1 LAVDEAQAVGK
12 ATSFGDPRAA
22 RFREESR
29 RWLADA
35 TRGLSGS
42 DRVEESDAD
51 ILARRLVWDR
61 RLFDG
66 GYGAISWPP
75 EFGGRGLGPI
85 EEFIFAEEAT
95 RLGAP
100 DDLAGRVGRLL
111 VGPGLME
118 FGTSAQ
124 QARFMPGIL
133 AVKELWCQG
142 FSEPDA
148 GSDLASLRT
157 AGRRDGDRFVVTGQ
171 KTWSSFCDS
180 ADWCLLLVRTGPQ
193 ENRYHNLS
201 MLLMPL
207 KQRGVEVRRIRQI
220 SGSSEFGEIFFEDA
234 ICPTENLLGQQD
246 EGWAVAMGIL
256 SVERGAGFTPVRL
269 GSSRRHLAMLEDCD
283 KCMATPSR
291 AEIVSELRARIE
303 VNLLQTMR
311 AVEAMAAGRD
321 WTRSHSVLKLAVSEL
336 QQDLSRIGVDNA
348 CDAHLPAWR
357 REYFA
362 IRSATIAGGTS
373 EINRNV
379 IAERLLGLPKG

>member
-1 LAVDEAQAVGK
+1 LTVDEAQAVGK

-29 RWLADA
+29 QWLLDA
-35 TRGLSGS
+35 TGGVSHT
-42 DRVEESDAD
+42 DRAEMADAD
-51 ILARRLVWDR
+51 ILARRLAWDK
-61 RLFDG
+61 RLYDG

-75 EFGGRGLGPI
+75 QFGGRGLGPI
-85 EEFIFAEEAT
+85 EEFIFADEAT

-118 FGTSAQ
+118 FGTPAQ

-133 AVKELWCQG
+133 AVRELWCQG

-157 AGRRDGDRFVVTGQ
+157 TGYRDGDSFVVTGQ
-171 KTWSSFCDS
+171 KIWSSFCDS

-207 KQRGVEVRRIRQI
+207 RQEGVEVRRIRQI
-220 SGSSEFGEIFFEDA
+220 SGSSEFGEMFFSSA
-234 ICPTENLLGQQD
+234 ICPAENLLGKQD

-256 SVERGAGFTPVRL
+256 SVERGVGFTPVRL
-269 GSSRRHLAMLEDCD
+269 GSARKHLEMLEDCD
-283 KCMATPSR
+283 QCLASPRR
-291 AEIVSELRARIE
+291 AEIIGELRARIE
-303 VNLLQTMR
+303 VNRLQAMR

-321 WTRSHSVLKLAVSEL
+321 WARSHSVLKVAVSEL

-348 CDAHLPAWR
+348 CDEHLPAWR
-357 REYFA
+357 REYFS

-379 IAERLLGLPKG
+379 IAERLLGLPRG

>member
-1 LAVDEAQAVGK
+1 VTVDEARAVGR
-12 ATSFGDPRAA
+12 ATSFGDPRAI

-35 TRGLSGS
+35 TSGLSRA
-42 DRVEESDAD
+42 DRGKETDAD
-51 ILARRLVWDR
+51 ILARRLAWDR

-66 GYGAISWPP
+66 GYGAISWPA

-85 EEFIFAEEAT
+85 EEYIFAEEAT
-95 RLGAP
+95 GLGAP

-118 FGTSAQ
+118 FGTPAQ

-133 AVKELWCQG
+133 AVRELWCQG

-157 AGRRDGDRFVVTGQ
+157 AGVRDGDSFVVTGQ
-171 KTWSSFCDS
+171 KIWSSFCGE
-180 ADWCLLLVRTGPQ
+180 ADWCLLLVRSGPQ

-207 KQRGVEVRRIRQI
+207 RQEGVEVRRIRQI
-220 SGSSEFGEIFFEDA
+220 SGSSEFGEIFFSDA
-234 ICPTENLLGQQD
+234 ICPAEYLLGRQD

-256 SVERGAGFTPVRL
+256 SVERGAGFTPMRL
-269 GSSRRHLAMLEDCD
+269 SSSRRHLAMLEDCPD
-283 KCMATPSR
+283 CLAGGNR
-291 AEIVSELRARIE
+291 AEILGELRARIE
-303 VNLLQTMR
+303 VNRLQAMR
-311 AVEAMAAGRD
+311 AVEAMAAERD
-321 WTRSHSVLKLAVSEL
+321 WARSHSVLKIAVSEL
-336 QQDLSRIGVDNA
+336 QQDLSRIGLENA
-348 CDAHLPAWR
+348 CDEHLPAWR
-357 REYFA
+357 REYFS

>member
-1 LAVDEAQAVGK
+1 MTADEAQAVGK

-29 RWLADA
+29 QWLLDA
-35 TRGLSGS
+35 TGGVSHA
-42 DRVEESDAD
+42 DRAEMADAD
-51 ILARRLVWDR
+51 ILARRLAWDR
-61 RLFDG
+61 RLHDG

-75 EFGGRGLGPI
+75 QFGGRGLGPI
-85 EEFIFAEEAT
+85 EEFIFADEAT

-118 FGTSAQ
+118 FGTPAQ

-133 AVKELWCQG
+133 AVRELWCQG

-157 AGRRDGDRFVVTGQ
+157 TAYRDGDSFVVTGQ
-171 KTWSSFCDS
+171 KIWSSFCDS

-193 ENRYHNLS
+193 EHRYHNLS

-207 KQRGVEVRRIRQI
+207 RQEGVEVRRIRQI
-220 SGSSEFGEIFFEDA
+220 SGSSEFGEMFFSSA
-234 ICPTENLLGQQD
+234 ICPAENLLGGQD

-256 SVERGAGFTPVRL
+256 SVERGVGFTPVRL
-269 GSSRRHLAMLEDCD
+269 GSARKNLEMLEDCD
-283 KCMATPSR
+283 QCLASPRR
-291 AEIVSELRARIE
+291 AEIIGELRARIE
-303 VNLLQTMR
+303 VNRLQAMR

-321 WTRSHSVLKLAVSEL
+321 WARSHSVLKVAVSEL

-348 CDAHLPAWR
+348 CDEHLPAWR
-357 REYFA
+357 REYFS

-379 IAERLLGLPKG
+379 IAERLLGLPRG

>member
-1 LAVDEAQAVGK
+1 LTVDEAQATGK
-12 ATSFGDPRAA
+12 ATSFGDSRAA
-22 RFREESR
+22 RFREDAR

-35 TRGLSGS
+35 TRGFSHPDGA
-42 DRVEESDAD
+42 EITDAD
-51 ILARRLVWDR
+51 ILARRLAWDR

-66 GYGAISWPP
+66 GYGALSWPAQ
-75 EFGGRGLGPI
+75 FGGRGLGPI

-118 FGTSAQ
+118 FGTAGQ
-124 QARFMPGIL
+124 RARFLPGIL
-133 AVKELWCQG
+133 AVRELWCQG

-157 AGRRDGDRFVVTGQ
+157 AGQRDGDSFVVSGQ
-171 KTWSSFCDS
+171 KVWSSFCDS
-180 ADWCLLLVRTGPQ
+180 ADWCLLLVRTGPP
-193 ENRYHNLS
+193 ENRYRNLS

-207 KQRGVEVRRIRQI
+207 KQPGVEVRRIRQI
-220 SGSSEFGEIFFEDA
+220 SGSSEFGEIFFENA
-234 ICPTENLLGQQD
+234 ICPAENLLGKQD
-246 EGWAVAMGIL
+246 DGWAVAMGIL

-269 GSSRRHLAMLEDCD
+269 GSSRKHLAMLENCD
-283 KCMATPSR
+283 QCLASPNR
-291 AEIVSELRARIE
+291 AEIISELRARIE
-303 VNLLQTMR
+303 VNRLQAMR

-321 WTRSHSVLKLAVSEL
+321 WARSHSVLKVAVSEF